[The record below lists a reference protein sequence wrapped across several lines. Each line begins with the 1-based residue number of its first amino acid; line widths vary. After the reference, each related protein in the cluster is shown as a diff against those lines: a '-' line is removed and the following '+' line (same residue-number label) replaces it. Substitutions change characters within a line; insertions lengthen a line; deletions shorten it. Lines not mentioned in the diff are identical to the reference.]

1 MRGDD
6 VLAAADVAESRAARR
21 RGLLGRECI
30 DGALVLRPCRSV
42 HTLGMKVPV
51 DVAFCAADGTV
62 LRVLTLRPWRVTPFV
77 ARAAFVVEAGA
88 GCFERWRLGVGD
100 VVEVRS

>member
-21 RGLLGRECI
+21 RGLLGRDCI

-51 DVAFCAADGTV
+51 DVAFCAAA
-62 LRVLTLRPWRVTPFV
+62 LMASPN
-77 ARAAFVVEAGA
+77 VV
-88 GCFERWRLGVGD
+88 
-100 VVEVRS
+100 